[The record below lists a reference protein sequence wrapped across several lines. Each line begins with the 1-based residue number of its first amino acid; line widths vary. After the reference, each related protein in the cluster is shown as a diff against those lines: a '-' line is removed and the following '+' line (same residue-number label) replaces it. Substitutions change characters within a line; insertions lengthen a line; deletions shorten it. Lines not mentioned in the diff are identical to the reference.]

1 MPVSLR
7 EGTTFVFS
15 EINELPEPKTQF
27 VATFTAERYNLLIHT
42 SRRRLLELTLAE
54 DGEIRCLANDMLV
67 VSTPQGEFI
76 ITFVAWHTIAGVL
89 PTGAWIALHFEDEPR
104 PPADDRRQLVNLV
117 GRPTPVISVDQDALV
132 LLTDA
137 DHFALAYGHTLGEA
151 KIRAVDGL
159 RVDLAQYVRERL

>member
-1 MPVSLR
+1 MTINLR
-7 EGTTFVFS
+7 EGAAFVSS
-15 EINELPEPKTQF
+15 EISKLPEQDAKF

-54 DGEIRCLANDMLV
+54 DGEIRCLTNDMLV

-76 ITFVAWHTIAGVL
+76 TTFVAWHTIAGVL

-104 PPADDRRQLVNLV
+104 PPADDRRQLAYLV
-117 GRPTPVISVDQDALV
+117 GRPTPVTSVDQDALV

-137 DHFALAYGHTLGEA
+137 DHFALAYGHTVDEA
-151 KIRAVDGL
+151 KMRAVDGL
-159 RVDLAQYVRERL
+159 RLNLEQYVRDRL